1 MKNWKFWLILLLIV
15 LLVVYVAIRVS
26 KGKIENQSQ
35 VQLPPSDTTLVGQ
48 QEPIANKNYE
58 LSAPLSK
65 NKIIYKE
72 GMKIEITK
80 EGNGEEIQNG
90 QTAVVDYV
98 GRLEN
103 GTEFDASKNHG
114 DGTFAFPL
122 GAGRVIRGWDEGVL
136 GMKVGESRTLTVPS
150 ELAYGPNGVPGVIP
164 PNATLIF
171 QVTLLAIQ

>member
-1 MKNWKFWLILLLIV
+1 MKNWKFWVILLFVV
-15 LLVVYVAIRVS
+15 LLLLYVVVHFS
-26 KGKIENQSQ
+26 KKDADNGPQ
-35 VQLPPSDTTLVGQ
+35 VRLPPSDTTLAGQ
-48 QEPIANKNYE
+48 QEPISSKNYE
-58 LSAPLSK
+58 LSTPLSK

-80 EGNGEEIQNG
+80 EGSGEEIKNG
-90 QTAVVDYV
+90 QTAVVDYL

-114 DGTFAFPL
+114 DGTFSFPL

-136 GMKVGESRTLTVPS
+136 GMKVGESRTLTVPP